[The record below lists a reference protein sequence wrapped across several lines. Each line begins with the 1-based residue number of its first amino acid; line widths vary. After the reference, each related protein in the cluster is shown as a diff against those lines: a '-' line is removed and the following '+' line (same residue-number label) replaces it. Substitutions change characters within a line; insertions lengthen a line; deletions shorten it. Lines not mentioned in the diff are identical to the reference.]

1 MSRGAAGV
9 SPPQYAD
16 SSCVRPD
23 GSFAIPGQPFTR
35 SGRHVRILRTLQE
48 SKLLSAL
55 ENLTMQIVEL
65 AKA

>member
-1 MSRGAAGV
+1 MSRGPAGV
-9 SPPQYAD
+9 WSPQCAD

-35 SGRHVRILRTLQE
+35 SGRHVRILRTLQA

-55 ENLTMQIVEL
+55 ENPGMQIIEL